1 MPTLFH
7 MKSKFSSRTKSF
19 TKHLISFS
27 FHKTAKIKENHYIFQ
42 RGKRSN
48 FINMH
53 FALQIII
60 TTLNFKPTAVKCIP
74 LFSFRR
80 RQKKVIRCEICNCIF
95 FFVSLWSSNCGSKR
109 LANKFVMIK
118 KARLPNGERKK
129 IRNKPCSNLKPSF
142 ITSETTKWKKHR
154 SKVLI

>member
-7 MKSKFSSRTKSF
+7 MKSKFSSRTKDF
-19 TKHLISFS
+19 TKPLISFS
-27 FHKTAKIKENHYIFQ
+27 FYKTAKIKENHYIFQ

-53 FALQIII
+53 FTLQILVII
-60 TTLNFKPTAVKCIP
+60 RTLTFKPTAVKCIP
-74 LFSFRR
+74 LFLFRR

-118 KARLPNGERKK
+118 KKGRLPNGERKK
-129 IRNKPCSNLKPSF
+129 NLQQTMF
-142 ITSETTKWKKHR
+142 
-154 SKVLI
+154 

>member
-7 MKSKFSSRTKSF
+7 MKSKFSSRTNSF

-42 RGKRSN
+42 RGIRSN

-60 TTLNFKPTAVKCIP
+60 RTLTFKPTAVKCIP
-74 LFSFRR
+74 LFLFRR

-95 FFVSLWSSNCGSKR
+95 FFVSLWSSNCGSKW

-118 KARLPNGERKK
+118 KRSVTKRRKK
-129 IRNKPCSNLKPSF
+129 KNPQQTMF
-142 ITSETTKWKKHR
+142 
-154 SKVLI
+154 

>member
-1 MPTLFH
+1 MHELKRFVMPTLFH

-60 TTLNFKPTAVKCIP
+60 RTLTFKPTAVKCIP

-80 RQKKVIRCEICNCIF
+80 RQKKEIRCEICNCIF

-118 KARLPNGERKK
+118 KKRSVTKRRKK
-129 IRNKPCSNLKPSF
+129 
-142 ITSETTKWKKHR
+142 KKSATNH
-154 SKVLI
+154 VLI